1 MRKRTKSRVWAVQAA
16 YSNLLSGKGMDRTLE
31 EFFNWR
37 RIGSGNR
44 EFTKNLLSALETH
57 LEEVDSLL
65 AAHLE
70 NWSPVRLALLDR
82 IIIRLAVTEF
92 LYFEDIPSKVTIN
105 EYVGLA
111 HLFGTDDSPRFVNGV
126 LDAVRRTISEKS
138 GKPELQPNSSQGG

>member
-1 MRKRTKSRVWAVQAA
+1 VQAA
-16 YSNLLSGKGMDRTLE
+16 YGNLLSGKGMDQTLE
-31 EFFNWR
+31 EFFKWR

-44 EFTKNLLSALETH
+44 EFTKKLLSALEAH

-92 LYFEDIPSKVTIN
+92 LYFEDIPPKVTIN

-111 HLFGTDDSPRFVNGV
+111 HMFGTDDSPRFINGV
-126 LDAVRRTISEKS
+126 LDAVRRTIYEKG
-138 GKPELQPNSSQGG
+138 GKPEPQPNSSQGG

>member
-44 EFTKNLLSALETH
+44 EFTKKLLLALELH

-65 AAHLE
+65 AAHLK

-92 LYFEDIPSKVTIN
+92 LYFEDIPPKVTIN

-126 LDAVRRTISEKS
+126 LDAVRRTIDDKS
-138 GKPELQPNSSQGG
+138 QKAEPQPNSSQGG

>member
-1 MRKRTKSRVWAVQAA
+1 MRKRTKSRVWALQAA
-16 YSNLLSGKGMDRTLE
+16 YSRLLSGKEMDRTLE

-37 RIGSGNR
+37 RVGSGNR
-44 EFTKNLLSALETH
+44 EFTIKLLEALDVH

-65 AAHLE
+65 ADHLE
-70 NWSPVRLALLDR
+70 NWSPVRLALFDR

-92 LYFEDIPSKVTIN
+92 LYFEDIPPKVTIN

-126 LDAVRRTISEKS
+126 LDAVRRTIGHKEP
-138 GKPELQPNSSQGG
+138 KPEQ

>member
-16 YSNLLSGKGMDRTLE
+16 YSNLLSGKGMNQTLE

-44 EFTKNLLSALETH
+44 EFTKNLLSALESH

-65 AAHLE
+65 DAHLE

-82 IIIRLAVTEF
+82 IVIRLAVTEF
-92 LYFEDIPSKVTIN
+92 MYFEDIPPKVTIN

-111 HLFGTDDSPRFVNGV
+111 HLFGTDDSSRFVNGV
-126 LDAVRRTISEKS
+126 LDAVRRTISEKG
-138 GKPELQPNSSQGG
+138 GKPEPQPNSSQGG

>member
-16 YSNLLSGKGMDRTLE
+16 YSNLLSAKGVERTLE
-31 EFFNWR
+31 EFFKWR

-44 EFTKNLLSALETH
+44 EFTKKLLSALELH

-65 AAHLE
+65 AAHLK

-92 LYFEDIPSKVTIN
+92 LYFEDIPPKVTIN

-126 LDAVRRTISEKS
+126 LDAVRRTINDESQEAES
-138 GKPELQPNSSQGG
+138 RPNSSQGG

>member
-1 MRKRTKSRVWAVQAA
+1 MRKRTKSRVWTVQLA
-16 YSNLLSGKGMDRTLE
+16 YSSLLSGKSMDRALE

-44 EFTKNLLSALETH
+44 EFTKKLLSALEAH
-57 LEEVDSLL
+57 LEDVDSLL
-65 AAHLE
+65 AAHLK

-82 IIIRLAVTEF
+82 IIIRLAVTEL
-92 LYFEDIPSKVTIN
+92 LYFDDIPPKVTIN

-126 LDAVRRTISEKS
+126 LDAVYRTISNKGGNS
-138 GKPELQPNSSQGG
+138 GPRPDSGQGG

>member
-16 YSNLLSGKGMDRTLE
+16 YSNLLGAKALDRTLE
-31 EFFNWR
+31 EFFQWR
-37 RIGSGNR
+37 RIGLGNR
-44 EFTKNLLSALETH
+44 EFTKKLLSALEAH

-65 AAHLE
+65 AAHLK

-92 LYFEDIPSKVTIN
+92 LYFEDIPHKVTIN

-126 LDAVRRTISEKS
+126 LDAVRRTISDES
-138 GKPELQPNSSQGG
+138 DRAEPEPDSAQGG